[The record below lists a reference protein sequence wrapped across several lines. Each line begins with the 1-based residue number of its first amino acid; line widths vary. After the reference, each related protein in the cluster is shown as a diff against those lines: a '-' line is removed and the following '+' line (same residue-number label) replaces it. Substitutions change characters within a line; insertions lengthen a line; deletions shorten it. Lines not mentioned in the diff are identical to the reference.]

1 MWSDVISFHLSF
13 NSDGIIIPP
22 SDDAI
27 LTSPSRLMS
36 NVEINSEVSS
46 ASTFRDIV
54 VPMRVYEIRLTT
66 SINYKANL
74 DIDEG
79 QRRNYKRVGQICT
92 RRLHR

>member
-36 NVEINSEVSS
+36 NVEISSDVSS

-54 VPMRVYEIRLTT
+54 VPMRV
-66 SINYKANL
+66 
-74 DIDEG
+74 D
-79 QRRNYKRVGQICT
+79 
-92 RRLHR
+92 